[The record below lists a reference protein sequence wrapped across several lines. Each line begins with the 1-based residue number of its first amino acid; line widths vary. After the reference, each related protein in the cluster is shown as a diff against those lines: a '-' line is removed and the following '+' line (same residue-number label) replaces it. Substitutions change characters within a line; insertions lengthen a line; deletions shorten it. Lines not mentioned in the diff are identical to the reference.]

1 MQNQHLNIF
10 GKSVVFISIIEN
22 KPWETKQRSN
32 SRMQV
37 STWLNYHHCL
47 ATSDLFQFWECE
59 SNYTVYYIDFTPL
72 FVLWLKNEIVFHY
85 WMLIYCIRLW
95 LHWYCDVMQWNKQFI
110 SLNDITVISVTWKSR
125 YFISIYTVLMMNTGP
140 PAQDQLNFVL
150 QPKTS

>member
-1 MQNQHLNIF
+1 MRSSFRLLKINHEKPNNTVIHEC
-10 GKSVVFISIIEN
+10 KSAHDLIIIVV
-22 KPWETKQRSN
+22 
-32 SRMQV
+32 
-37 STWLNYHHCL
+37 L
-47 ATSDLFQFWECE
+47 ATSDLFQFWECK

-125 YFISIYTVLMMNTGP
+125 YFISIYAVLMMNTGP
-140 PAQDQLNFVL
+140 PAQDQSTFVL
-150 QPKTS
+150 TSKFYQFLFRTI